1 MTVTMGLLLFLGG
14 IAAGFINT
22 LAGGGSALTVPL
34 LTEML
39 GGNAILAN
47 GTNRIAILLQNIV
60 GVRSFHKAGKLPW
73 KMVKPVI
80 LPIVLGAIGG
90 ALLATAIDPPAMKRA
105 LGIVVLLVA
114 LTALIKPS
122 RWLGG
127 QEKVMPEPW
136 RFLAFFG
143 IGLFGGFIQVG
154 VGFLLLAGLVLGSG
168 LDLVRGNAAK
178 VLLVLVYTPA
188 VLLIFW
194 QDQQVDLVAGLVL
207 ACGNMTG
214 AYVAARLAVK
224 KGAAWVR
231 WVLIGA
237 AVLAAVRMLLF

>member
-1 MTVTMGLLLFLGG
+1 MTVMLGLLLFAGG

-47 GTNRIAILLQNIV
+47 GTNRIAILLQNVV
-60 GVRSFHKAGKLPW
+60 GVRGFHQAGKLPW
-73 KMVKPVI
+73 QKVKPVI
-80 LPIVLGAIGG
+80 PAVVLGAIGG

-114 LTALIKPS
+114 LTAIIKPS
-122 RWLGG
+122 KWLGG
-127 QEKVMPEPW
+127 HEKTMPEPW

-194 QDQQVDLVAGLVL
+194 QDQQVDLAAGLVL

-214 AYVAARLAVK
+214 AAVATRLAVR

-231 WVLIGA
+231 WVLVGA
-237 AVLAAVRMLLF
+237 AILAATRMLIF

>member
-1 MTVTMGLLLFLGG
+1 MTVTLGILLLLGG
-14 IAAGFINT
+14 VAAGFINT

-34 LTEML
+34 LTEIL

-47 GTNRIAILLQNIV
+47 GTNRIAILLQNTV
-60 GVRSFHKAGKLPW
+60 AVRGFHQAGKLPW
-73 KMVKPVI
+73 DRVKPVI
-80 LPIVLGAIGG
+80 PAIVLGAIGG
-90 ALLATAIDPPAMKRA
+90 AWLATIIDPPAMKKA
-105 LGIVVLLVA
+105 LGVVVLLVA
-114 LTALIKPS
+114 LTAIIKPS
-122 RWLGG
+122 KWLGG
-127 QEKVMPEPW
+127 HEKTMKEPW

-178 VLLVLVYTPA
+178 VLLVFAYTPF
-188 VLLIFW
+188 VLFIFW
-194 QDQQVDLVAGLVL
+194 EGGQVDWLAGLVL

-214 AYVAARLAVK
+214 AYVATKLAVK

-231 WVLIGA
+231 WVLVGA
-237 AVLAAVRMLLF
+237 AVLAAARMLLF

>member
-1 MTVTMGLLLFLGG
+1 MTLTLAVLLLLGG

-34 LTEML
+34 LTEIL

-47 GTNRIAILLQNIV
+47 GTNRIAILLQNV
-60 GVRSFHKAGKLPW
+60 VAVRGFNKAGMLPW
-73 KMVKPVI
+73 QKVKPVI
-80 LPIVLGAIGG
+80 PPIILGAVGG

-114 LTALIKPS
+114 LTAFIKPS
-122 RWLGG
+122 KWLGG
-127 QEKVMPEPW
+127 NEKTMSEPW

-143 IGLFGGFIQVG
+143 IGVFGGFIQVG

-178 VLLVLVYTPA
+178 VLLVLVYTPL
-188 VLLIFW
+188 VLLVFW
-194 QDQQVDLVAGLVL
+194 QDQQVDLYAGLVL

-214 AYVAARLAVK
+214 AMVATRLAIK

-237 AVLAAVRMLLF
+237 AVLAAARMLLF